1 MKTIDKIPTSKIQR
15 ASQLMKTG
23 LKVGGNYI
31 SYYGEKLIHPNLTK
45 EKLNE
50 NNAEDIYD
58 GLKNMKGSALKV
70 AQMLSMDKNIMPK
83 AYVDKF
89 SLSQFSVPPLSAPLV
104 RKTFKKYLG
113 KFPEEIFDTFSPD
126 AINAASIGQV
136 HLATKDDIKLAVK
149 IQYPG
154 VAESISSD
162 LALVKPFAVRMF
174 NLKGNDSDKYFQ
186 EVESKLIEE
195 TDYELELKQSI
206 EVSKACS
213 HIPNLKF
220 PIYYPE
226 LSSSKILT
234 MSWIEG
240 EHLSEF
246 TSHNTDKEKGNKI
259 GQALWDFYMFQ
270 IHALKQVHA
279 DPHPG
284 NFLIDKDSNLIAID
298 FGCMKSIP
306 NDFYIPYFEL
316 AAIEN
321 LNDPILFEEKL
332 YALEILRKDD
342 NEATIKLFKKT
353 FHDLLSLFSLPLQS
367 DTFDFSDKTFFT
379 KMAQMGENFAK
390 DTEIRKMNGNRGSK
404 HFLYINRTFFGLY
417 NLLNDLNAKI
427 DTNNFKKYISN

>member
-1 MKTIDKIPTSKIQR
+1 
-15 ASQLMKTG
+15 
-23 LKVGGNYI
+23 
-31 SYYGEKLIHPNLTK
+31 
-45 EKLNE
+45 
-50 NNAEDIYD
+50 
-58 GLKNMKGSALKV
+58 
-70 AQMLSMDKNIMPK
+70 MDKNIMPQ

-113 KFPEEIFDTFSPD
+113 QFPEEIFDTFSPD

-136 HLATKDDIKLAVK
+136 HLATKDNVKLAVK

-154 VAESISSD
+154 VADSISSD

-206 EVSKACS
+206 QVSNACN

-234 MSWIEG
+234 MSWMEG

-246 TSHNTDKEKGNKI
+246 TSHNTDLEKGNQI

-298 FGCMKSIP
+298 FGCIKNIP
-306 NDFYIPYFEL
+306 NDFYSPYFEL
-316 AAIEN
+316 ATTEN
-321 LNDPILFEEKL
+321 LNNPILFEEKL
-332 YALEILRKDD
+332 YELEILRLDD
-342 NEATIKLFKKT
+342 NDETIAFFKKI
-353 FHDLLSLFSLPLQS
+353 FHELLSLFSLPLQK
-367 DTFDFSDKTFFT
+367 DTFDFSNKNYFAQ
-379 KMAQMGENFAK
+379 MAKMGENFAK
-390 DTEIRKMNGNRGSK
+390 DTQLRKMNGNRGSK

-417 NLLNDLNAKI
+417 NLLHDLKANI
-427 DTNNFKKYISN
+427 DTNNFKKYIKN